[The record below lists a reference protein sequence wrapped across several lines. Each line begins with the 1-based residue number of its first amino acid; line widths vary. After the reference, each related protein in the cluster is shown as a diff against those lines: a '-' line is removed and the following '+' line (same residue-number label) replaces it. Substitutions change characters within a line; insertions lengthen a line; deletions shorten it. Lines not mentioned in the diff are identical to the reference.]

1 MPVIG
6 KTAVVVDIAV
16 RCGVIIVTWLLLRE
30 FWGEE
35 IDPNGD
41 GPPLQLLSVLLGAYV
56 LWNVWAI
63 VRSIRVWAAGSITD
77 TSFLAL
83 LGTLSA
89 ARLLWLRPLA
99 DDRWDRHHDRLM
111 ILVMASITCAV
122 LALAEA
128 LRGSTARYPVADRL
142 DAPGGTTE

>member
-16 RCGVIIVTWLLLRE
+16 RCGVIVVTWLLIRE
-30 FWGEE
+30 FWAEE
-35 IDPNGD
+35 IGPNGD
-41 GPPLQLLSVLLGAYV
+41 GPPLQLLSVLLGVYV
-56 LWNVWAI
+56 VWNIWVI
-63 VRSIRVWAAGSITD
+63 GRSIRAWVAGSITE

-83 LGTLSA
+83 LGTLSV

-99 DDRWDRHHDRLM
+99 DDHWDRHHERLM
-111 ILVMASITCAV
+111 ILVVASITCAV

-128 LRGSTARYPVADRL
+128 LRGSTARYPVADRH
-142 DAPGGTTE
+142 DEVGPAN